1 MNSAPQ
7 RKDPHLF
14 RTDESSGYIIV
25 PLNTYSVNEGTEEM
39 LDVQTGVEGLVKV
52 GGKEQRGQGRLGLRL
67 RPGWGTHQRDP
78 SR

>member
-14 RTDESSGYIIV
+14 GTDESSGYIIV

-39 LDVQTGVEGLVKV
+39 LDVQTGVDRLVKGAERSREV
-52 GGKEQRGQGRLGLRL
+52 GAKAETWVGHSPEG
-67 RPGWGTHQRDP
+67 PW
-78 SR
+78 

>member
-14 RTDESSGYIIV
+14 HTDESSGYIIV

-52 GGKEQRGQGRLGLRL
+52 VGRSREVKG
-67 RPGWGTHQRDP
+67 GWG
-78 SR
+78 